1 LLVGDDRAVLHR
13 QDPVGRG
20 GNVRFVRD
28 EDNRHALLTIERDK
42 PIHEFV
48 QGAGIQIA
56 GRLVSEQKAWC
67 VDERAGDGNA
77 PLLAARKLARR
88 VALPIAEAD
97 ELQRLTRPLGSHG
110 AAQRLRGRVIE
121 R

>member
-1 LLVGDDRAVLHR
+1 M
-13 QDPVGRG
+13 
-20 GNVRFVRD
+20 RD
-28 EDNRHALLTIERDK
+28 EDNRHALFTIERDK
-42 PIHEFV
+42 HIHQLV
-48 QGAGIQIA
+48 RGSGIEIA
-56 GRLVSEQKAWC
+56 GRLVGEQKAWC

-77 PLLAARKLARR
+77 LLLAARKLARR